1 MMKIYENG
9 FWIWNTDL
17 DRLKSIL
24 LRDARN
30 ETAFTRRAI
39 SDAIDNKKATIK
51 PPTRAELELAEA
63 LDEDLL

>member
-17 DRLKSIL
+17 DKLKGIL

-30 ETAFTRRAI
+30 ETTFTQKAI
-39 SDAIDNKKATIK
+39 ADAIENQKRQTQ
-51 PPTRAELELAEA
+51 PLTRAELELAEA
-63 LDEDLL
+63 LDEDL